1 MLRRQLRLH
10 LLCLREELDP
20 ENSPAGSSTAGHQ
33 MSVGLGPPARIW
45 SLAAPLS
52 FPGMVRSS
60 GVHLSGRLRVG
71 VTLSRAGSGRAV
83 RPQAR
88 GVRGSPG
95 RRCLGRRRFLPLA
108 WRLPEAPGPQPPGFE
123 SSGDEM
129 LPPPRQGPR
138 DRLSPGW
145 AEPHD
150 LPRPRPWPGRC
161 CGSRSRP
168 MAVHRLSGAS
178 AEGLPGIFFKPLQK
192 TSGCWI
198 SGEVRSV
205 RALRACFACS
215 ACMLCA
221 RAYSVSVCACFACF
235 ARARALRVCV
245 CARMLCV
252 LCARAYSVRVCACSA
267 CFACVRAHAP
277 HACAGWVDV
286 GR

>member
-1 MLRRQLRLH
+1 
-10 LLCLREELDP
+10 
-20 ENSPAGSSTAGHQ
+20 

-95 RRCLGRRRFLPLA
+95 RRCLGRRHFLPLA

-138 DRLSPGW
+138 DRLLPGW

-178 AEGLPGIFFKPLQK
+178 AEGLPGTFFKPLQK

-235 ARARALRVCV
+235 ARARTPCV
-245 CARMLCV
+245 CAR
-252 LCARAYSVRVCACSA
+252 A
-267 CFACVRAHAP
+267 CFACFAHARTPCVCAHALRALRVCVRAHAP